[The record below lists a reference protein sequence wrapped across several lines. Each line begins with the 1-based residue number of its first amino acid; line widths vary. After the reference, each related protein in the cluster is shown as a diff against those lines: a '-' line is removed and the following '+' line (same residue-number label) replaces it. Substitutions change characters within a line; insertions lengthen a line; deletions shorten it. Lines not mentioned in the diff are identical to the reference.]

1 LQNTIKKKLGN
12 NGSAIGAWI
21 SSGSPNLVDLLR
33 KLDFD
38 WFVFDMEHSAITIE
52 TVGRMVQVLNG
63 SAITPLVRVGQIDQA
78 LLKIVLDTGAQ
89 GVVVPLVNTVEEA
102 ERAVRFCKY
111 PPQGVRGVA
120 ATKASDYGMSLSSY
134 IRSANDETTII
145 AQIETPQAVEN
156 IDEIVAVKGIDV
168 AFVGPSDLTM
178 TMGLMDDRSNP
189 KVTEAML
196 KVVKACEG
204 AGKAAGVMA
213 TSLDETRLAVQR
225 GFRFISLASE
235 MRFAAMG
242 ARSFLE
248 AAGRTS

>member
-1 LQNTIKKKLGN
+1 LQNSLKKKLGN
-12 NGSAIGAWI
+12 NESAIGAWI

-33 KLDFD
+33 KLNFD
-38 WFVFDMEHSAITIE
+38 WFVFDMEHSAISIE
-52 TVGRMVQVLNG
+52 TVGRMIQVLNG
-63 SAITPLVRVGQIDQA
+63 STITPLVRVGQIDQA
-78 LLKIVLDTGAQ
+78 VLKVVLDTGAQ

-120 ATKASDYGMSLSSY
+120 ATKASDYGMSLSNY
-134 IRSANDETTII
+134 IRTANEETTVI

-156 IDEIVAVKGIDV
+156 IKEILAVKGVDV

-196 KVVKACEG
+196 KVVKACED
-204 AGKAAGVMA
+204 AGKTAGTMA
-213 TSLDETRLAVQR
+213 TSLDEAKLAVQR
-225 GFRFISLASE
+225 GFRFLSLASE
-235 MRFAAMG
+235 MRFATMG
-242 ARSFLE
+242 ARAFLE
-248 AAGRTS
+248 AAGRPS